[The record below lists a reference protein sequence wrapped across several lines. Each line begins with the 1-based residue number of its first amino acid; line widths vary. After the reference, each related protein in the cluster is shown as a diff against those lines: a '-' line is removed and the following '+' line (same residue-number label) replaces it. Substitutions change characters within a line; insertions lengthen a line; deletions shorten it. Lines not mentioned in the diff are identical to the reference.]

1 MNHKG
6 KLAKCVTTV
15 VPYYQFGEYWD
26 IDVCKLEGI
35 YITTQLV
42 VSYNTAV
49 YVFSFLL
56 SAQSVHVSTVVF
68 HT

>member
-15 VPYYQFGEYWD
+15 VPYYFGEYWD

-35 YITTQLV
+35 YI
-42 VSYNTAV
+42 YNYPTG
-49 YVFSFLL
+49 S
-56 SAQSVHVSTVVF
+56 
-68 HT
+68 